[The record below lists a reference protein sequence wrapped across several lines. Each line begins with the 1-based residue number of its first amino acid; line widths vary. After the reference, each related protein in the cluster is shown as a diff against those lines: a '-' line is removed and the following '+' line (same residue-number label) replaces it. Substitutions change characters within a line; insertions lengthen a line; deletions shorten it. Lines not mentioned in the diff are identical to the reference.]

1 MTAARP
7 EEEVDAGALR
17 AAAAAN
23 RAASRAALVSVVIL
37 PPFRVTPRGASEGSS
52 KISQPILPMW
62 HSGLPSYAVTSLANS
77 PKGKSHDRG
86 HPPHFSL
93 PPRAVSPVDVA
104 METRGRKRIKR
115 SADVD
120 AATPGCRGCADL
132 KSELAELK
140 TELCE
145 LRVVC
150 EANARTLS
158 ELPQQL
164 SRHLSGDFGVLLGAL
179 IRELPEVFEAEVL
192 SKLDCKDHFS
202 LALVNKACKYSI
214 YKVEPIASMRKLDV
228 TKQYPFTK
236 RSDGT
241 PFLDRDLRQMI
252 AAEEGRLDVLKWL
265 FEKGC
270 PIDHTRCA
278 SRAAYTAHVH
288 ILQWMKDN
296 GMTGEWHDYHMI
308 SAAIMGH
315 LEVVKWLHVNGCPWD
330 EDTCIRAAE
339 HKHWDTLQYLVDN
352 KCPGWE
358 EAAIEHAEHLTI
370 TPGDDE

>member
-1 MTAARP
+1 
-7 EEEVDAGALR
+7 
-17 AAAAAN
+17 
-23 RAASRAALVSVVIL
+23 
-37 PPFRVTPRGASEGSS
+37 
-52 KISQPILPMW
+52 
-62 HSGLPSYAVTSLANS
+62 
-77 PKGKSHDRG
+77 
-86 HPPHFSL
+86 
-93 PPRAVSPVDVA
+93 
-104 METRGRKRIKR
+104 METGGSKRIKR

-192 SKLDCKDHFS
+192 SKLDYKDHFS
-202 LALVNKACKYSI
+202 LALVNKACK
-214 YKVEPIASMRKLDV
+214 VEPIACMRKFGV
-228 TKQYPFTK
+228 TKERFHT
-236 RSDGT
+236 DGT
-241 PFLDRDLRQMI
+241 PFKLTDREFKQTM
-252 AAEEGRLDVLKWL
+252 AAHDGRLDVLKWF

-296 GMTGEWHDYHMI
+296 GMTGEWHD
-308 SAAIMGH
+308 
-315 LEVVKWLHVNGCPWD
+315 
-330 EDTCIRAAE
+330 
-339 HKHWDTLQYLVDN
+339 
-352 KCPGWE
+352 
-358 EAAIEHAEHLTI
+358 
-370 TPGDDE
+370 

>member
-1 MTAARP
+1 MSARRKFKP
-7 EEEVDAGALR
+7 HSPKEKATTEG
-17 AAAAAN
+17 
-23 RAASRAALVSVVIL
+23 
-37 PPFRVTPRGASEGSS
+37 TPR
-52 KISQPILPMW
+52 
-62 HSGLPSYAVTSLANS
+62 T
-77 PKGKSHDRG
+77 
-86 HPPHFSL
+86 SL

-104 METRGRKRIKR
+104 METRGSKRIKR

-132 KSELAELK
+132 KSELADLKSELG
-140 TELCE
+140 E

-150 EANARTLS
+150 EANARTLEANARTLS

-164 SRHLSGDFGVLLGAL
+164 SRHLSDDFGVLLGAL

-214 YKVEPIASMRKLDV
+214 YKVEPIANMRKLDV

-236 RSDGT
+236 RLDGT
-241 PFLDRDLRQMI
+241 PFPDRDLRQMI

-296 GMTGEWHDYHMI
+296 GMTVEWCDDLYHMF
-308 SAAIMGH
+308 SAASKGH
-315 LEVVKWLHVNGCPWD
+315 LDVVKWLRANGCPWD
-330 EDTCIRAAE
+330 EDVCIRAAE

-352 KCPGWE
+352 KCPGWSQY
-358 EAAIEHAEHLTI
+358 AEHLTI

>member
-1 MTAARP
+1 M
-7 EEEVDAGALR
+7 
-17 AAAAAN
+17 
-23 RAASRAALVSVVIL
+23 
-37 PPFRVTPRGASEGSS
+37 SE
-52 KISQPILPMW
+52 
-62 HSGLPSYAVTSLANS
+62 
-77 PKGKSHDRG
+77 
-86 HPPHFSL
+86 
-93 PPRAVSPVDVA
+93 
-104 METRGRKRIKR
+104 
-115 SADVD
+115 
-120 AATPGCRGCADL
+120 
-132 KSELAELK
+132 
-140 TELCE
+140 
-145 LRVVC
+145 
-150 EANARTLS
+150 
-158 ELPQQL
+158 
-164 SRHLSGDFGVLLGAL
+164 GDFGVLLGAL

-214 YKVEPIASMRKLDV
+214 YKVEPIAHMRKLDV

-241 PFLDRDLRQMI
+241 PFPDRDLRQMI

-358 EAAIEHAEHLTI
+358 EAAIEYAEHLTI